1 MNDSS
6 EHFVYSKAK
15 LIDAVA
21 DGSFEAF
28 TKIAH
33 RALEEGSWPSV
44 VADAAGL
51 HRAGT
56 IDLVAALSAGSDERI
71 SYGTQRF
78 IEQILPSLELELA
91 PLLELIEIL
100 SARSKGDGIP
110 YYLVAS
116 FSEWCDA
123 QEQRPM
129 LAIEAIRSGQA
140 PVPLL
145 RPALMSGLRV
155 DRSNVLPLLLGM
167 LRSTNTEEQG
177 VAADVLGRFE
187 QLSTNELDSA
197 IGALQ
202 QALAQ
207 ATGERSV
214 VPLRALLAI
223 AFRAQ
228 ENEIVGFS
236 ALDAVKS
243 RSDVHVRH
251 AVSAELMFAV
261 KKVSQPLVSAALE
274 LLAET
279 QKYEENTI
287 EAIDQILSKALA
299 TDHPH
304 AANWLLDNLLARR
317 AATIQVLDSTRN
329 ALWTGEAT
337 LRSATLTRWLIS
349 PDPAHFAA
357 VRDMCKG
364 LAGSAPHFDLDFCN
378 ADLSVRQAERIARR
392 ACASL
397 MVFPETVASIL
408 ASLLRTGPTQ
418 AMPLIERLLF
428 DPLLISYWLGPRKYL
443 EALLPDAPQAMAAV
457 IGRVFELHD
466 HYMAEVN
473 AAGKIHELRPSQHH
487 RFLAETKRR
496 EENRKISK
504 SAHKQSLF
512 ASLISTSI
520 MLYGDSTIYDMHVDE
535 GKKVRQETQMRSQE
549 FSHELPRLDI
559 IDPFGSW
566 YSRERLLQDED
577 EE

>member
-6 EHFVYSKAK
+6 EHFMYSKTK

-28 TKIAH
+28 LKIAH
-33 RALEEGSWPSV
+33 RALEEDSWPVV
-44 VADAAGL
+44 VADAAEL
-51 HRAGT
+51 HRAGA
-56 IDLVAALSAGSDERI
+56 IDVVAALSAASDERI
-71 SYGTQRF
+71 SYSTQRF
-78 IEQILPSLELELA
+78 IEQVLPGLELELG
-91 PLLELIEIL
+91 PLLEWIKAL

-110 YYLVAS
+110 YYLVAG
-116 FSEWCDA
+116 FSEYCDA
-123 QEQRPM
+123 EGQRPM
-129 LAIEAIRSGQA
+129 LAIKAIRSGQA
-140 PVPLL
+140 PSQLL

-155 DRSNVLPLLLGM
+155 DRNNVLPLLLGM
-167 LRSTNTEEQG
+167 LRSANTEEQD

-187 QLSTNELDSA
+187 QLTTGELGSA
-197 IGALQ
+197 ISALQ

-207 ATGERSV
+207 AIDERIV

-236 ALDAVKS
+236 ALSEVES
-243 RSDVHVRH
+243 RSDVQVRH
-251 AVSAELMFAV
+251 ALSAELMFAV

-279 QKYEENTI
+279 QKSEENTI

-299 TDHPH
+299 TDHAD
-304 AANWLLDNLLARR
+304 AANGLLDHLLARR
-317 AATIQVLDSTRN
+317 AATMRLLDSTRN
-329 ALWTGEAT
+329 ALWTGDAI
-337 LRSATLTRWLIS
+337 LRSVTLTRWLVS
-349 PDPAHFAA
+349 PDAAHFAA

-364 LAGSAPHFDLDFCN
+364 LSGSAPHFNLDFSAAN
-378 ADLSVRQAERIARR
+378 LSVRQAGRIARR

-397 MVFPETVASIL
+397 IIFPETVASIL
-408 ASLLRTGPTQ
+408 ASLLRTGPPQ
-418 AMPLIERLLF
+418 AVPPIERLLF
-428 DPLLISYWLGPRKYL
+428 DPLLISYWAGPRKYL
-443 EALLPDAPQAMAAV
+443 EALLPDAPRAMAAA
-457 IGRVFELHD
+457 IGRAFELHD
-466 HYMAEVN
+466 QYMAAVD
-473 AAGKIHELRPSQHH
+473 AAGEIRELRPSQHH

-496 EENRKISK
+496 EENREISK

-520 MLYGDSTIYDMHVDE
+520 MLYGDSTIYDMHVGE
-535 GKKVRQETQMRSQE
+535 GEKVRQETQMRSQE

>member
-1 MNDSS
+1 MDDNGED
-6 EHFVYSKAK
+6 FVYTKAQ
-15 LIDAVA
+15 LMAAVFG
-21 DGSFEAF
+21 GSFEAF
-28 TKIAH
+28 LKIAH
-33 RALEEGSWPSV
+33 RALEENSWPTV
-44 VADAAGL
+44 VADAADL

-56 IDLVAALSAGSDERI
+56 IDLVATLSARSDERI

-78 IEQILPSLELELA
+78 IEQILPSLELELV

-123 QEQRPM
+123 KEQRPM

-140 PVPLL
+140 PLPLL

-155 DRSNVLPLLLGM
+155 DRKNVLPLLLGM
-167 LRSTNTEEQG
+167 IRSTNTEEQD

-187 QLSTNELDSA
+187 QLRTNELNSA

-207 ATGERSV
+207 AAGERSV
-214 VPLRALLAI
+214 APLRALLAI

-228 ENEIVGFS
+228 ENAIVGFS
-236 ALDAVKS
+236 ALDAVES

-251 AVSAELMFAV
+251 AVSSELMFTV
-261 KKVSQPLVSAALE
+261 KKVSPPLVSAAFE

-279 QKYEENTI
+279 KKSEENTT
-287 EAIDQILSKALA
+287 EAIDQILSKSIA
-299 TDHPH
+299 TNHAD
-304 AANWLLDNLLARR
+304 AANKLLDNLLARR
-317 AATIQVLDSTRN
+317 GATMKLLDSTRN
-329 ALWTGEAT
+329 ALWTGDAA
-337 LRSATLTRWLIS
+337 LRSATLTRWLLS

-357 VRDMCKG
+357 VRDMCTG
-364 LAGSAPHFDLDFCN
+364 LSGSAPHFDLDFGN
-378 ADLSVRQAERIARR
+378 TNISVRQAERIARR
-392 ACASL
+392 ACALL
-397 MVFPETVASIL
+397 MVFPETVASL
-408 ASLLRTGPTQ
+408 LVSLLRTGPTQ

-466 HYMAEVN
+466 HYMAEVD
-473 AAGKIHELRPSQHH
+473 AASGISELRPSQHH

-496 EENRKISK
+496 EENREISK
-504 SAHKQSLF
+504 SAHKKSLF

-520 MLYGDSTIYDMHVDE
+520 MLYGDSTIYEMHVDE
-535 GKKVRQETQMRSQE
+535 GKKVRQETLMRSQE

-559 IDPFGSW
+559 LDPFGSW
-566 YSRERLLQDED
+566 YQRERLLQDEV